1 MIRYMAI
8 ALCVLLSGGQTR
20 LLAAEPDPVPPLPE
34 IPGYTLGLNYPVFTA
49 ATLWDYINGAADA
62 FLSYQF
68 IDLHIGEYSDG
79 AYTVKVELYRHSSP
93 GHAYGM
99 YALERAPDY
108 AFVTIGL
115 QGYAEPTLVN
125 FVTGNYYVKLMAN
138 QENAGRL
145 LQVAR
150 VVEAQL
156 GQNPEFPGLLQRF
169 PAKDQLPHSDGFVAG
184 GFLGHEFLENVYSAQ
199 YEADGKRFLL
209 FALECHD
216 CREVLRR
223 YYAFARTDMPEVEDG
238 FYRITDR
245 YNGEIVFL
253 MKESLL
259 VGAVDCPS
267 ENIFRGMA
275 DAVLEKRR

>member
-1 MIRYMAI
+1 MRFKAI
-8 ALCVLLSGGQTR
+8 ALCALLCGCQPR
-20 LLAAEPDPVPPLPE
+20 LMAAESDPVPPLPE
-34 IPGYTLGLNYPVFTA
+34 IPGYRLELNYPVFTA

-62 FLSYQF
+62 FLSYHF

-79 AYTVKVELYRHSSP
+79 AYTVKVELYRHASP

-99 YALERAPDY
+99 YALERAPEY
-108 AFVTIGL
+108 AFESIGL

-156 GQNPEFPGLLQRF
+156 GQNPELPGLLRRF
-169 PAKDQLPHSDGFVAG
+169 PAKAQLPYSDGFVAT
-184 GFLGHEFLENVYSAQ
+184 GFLGHEFLENVYTAQ
-199 YEADGKRFLL
+199 YEADGRRFLF
-209 FALECHD
+209 FAMECHD
-216 CREVLRR
+216 CAEVLRR
-223 YYAFARTDMPEVEDG
+223 YYAFARADMPDTGDG

-245 YNGEIVFL
+245 YNGDIVML
-253 MKESLL
+253 WKESLL

-267 ENIFRGMA
+267 EAVFMDMA
-275 DAVLEKRR
+275 GGVLEHRR